1 MATDPTLRGAMP
13 EASLFLTDAYPRADR
28 AQHRDLCSTGR
39 AWLGNHG
46 YFRDLIVSLDGTLAR
61 VDPFSLNTRA
71 FSDELS
77 LKVQRLL
84 GGLSGHH
91 RVEDEHYFP
100 AFRAAEPRLGVG
112 IDVLDADH
120 HFIHGAIVSM
130 SETAVRIIN
139 EFAGPIPTPGATRGH
154 LRDDF
159 RNEVRHFGAAMTRHL
174 DDEEDLVIPFL
185 LHRNGAAP
193 LAA

>member
-1 MATDPTLRGAMP
+1 MAVDPTIRAAMP
-13 EASLFLTDAYPRADR
+13 EASLFLTGAFPRAGR

-46 YFRDLIVSLDGTLAR
+46 YFRDAIVRLDGTLAAL
-61 VDPFSLNTRA
+61 DPFSLNTRA
-71 FSDELS
+71 FSDDVS
-77 LKVQRLL
+77 LQVQRLL

-100 AFRAAEPRLGVG
+100 AFRAAEPRLGAG
-112 IDVLDADH
+112 FDVLDADH
-120 HFIHGAIVSM
+120 HFIHGAIVGL
-130 SETAVRIIN
+130 SETAVRVIN
-139 EFAGPIPTPGATRGH
+139 EFAGPVPTPGATRGH

-159 RNEVRHFGAAMTRHL
+159 REELRRFDGAITRHL